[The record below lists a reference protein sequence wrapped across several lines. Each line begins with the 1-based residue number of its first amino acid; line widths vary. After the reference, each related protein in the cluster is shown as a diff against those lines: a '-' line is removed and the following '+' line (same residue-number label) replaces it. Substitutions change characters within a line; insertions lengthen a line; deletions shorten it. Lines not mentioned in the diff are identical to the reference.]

1 MDAVYP
7 ASLDDVVHS
16 WLRVDPVHLLLSGP
30 GPRRLISHVARD
42 AGAEGAGGRIR
53 LRYFGR
59 APHPQ
64 ERGGRHRGRHQW
76 RGLNLRSSRL
86 SNAVLLG
93 LANPPMRFQ
102 GWPLPTQPSE
112 KDSPAGVR
120 RSDVRL
126 GSVEHL

>member
-1 MDAVYP
+1 
-7 ASLDDVVHS
+7 LGDDDPRLPRA
-16 WLRVDPVHLLLSGP
+16 WLPRLSQEEQS
-30 GPRRLISHVARD
+30 PRRLIS
-42 AGAEGAGGRIR
+42 
-53 LRYFGR
+53 
-59 APHPQ
+59 
-64 ERGGRHRGRHQW
+64 
-76 RGLNLRSSRL
+76 LRSSRL